1 MIIKV
6 KGNAISVSSANTV
19 SESNLVR
26 IYATNAAT
34 ITIAGGVN
42 GTFDMAQYQVEY
54 VEKGTSDT
62 ITASANVSCTP
73 VSYRA

>member
-6 KGNAISVSSANTV
+6 KGPAVSVSTANTV
-19 SESNLVR
+19 LDSTLVR

-34 ITIAGGVN
+34 ITIAGTVN
-42 GTFDMAQYQVEY
+42 GSFDMNQYQVEY
-54 VEKGTSDT
+54 VEKVTTDT
-62 ITASANVSCTP
+62 ITASAAVSCTP